1 MRAFERCANSLQW
14 IWKKKWSSKYFLI
27 KSEVN
32 NRNCFW
38 RFHKIRKKEKI
49 TIIINII
56 IVTVIIIII
65 ITLKKSLFDQQTIFL
80 E

>member
-14 IWKKKWSSKYFLI
+14 IWKKWSSKYFLI

-32 NRNCFW
+32 NQKCFW
-38 RFHKIRKKEKI
+38 RFHKIRKKEKN
-49 TIIINII
+49 TIINVI
-56 IVTVIIIII
+56 IVMVIIIII
-65 ITLKKSLFDQQTIFL
+65 TVEKIFIRSTENIL